1 MTDDLGLFGPG
12 SVSWRVHREPVL
24 WLAGVRALYLQALHP
39 RAVAGVVQNSD
50 IRRNCW
56 PRLMRTAE
64 YVGTVVYGTTDQAER
79 AGRRV
84 RRIHDRLRAHDP
96 RTGEEFRVDDPQLL
110 RWVHVTE
117 VESFVSTARRAR
129 IGLSD
134 ADVDR
139 YYAEQTRAA
148 ALVGLDPGT
157 VPASAAEVAEFY
169 RSIRPE
175 LALTAEARDAA
186 RFLTLPPMPARYAVA
201 GRPAWL
207 GLAAMAVALLPRW
220 ARRLYRLP
228 GLPTTDIAASLT
240 VLGLRG
246 LINALPVRE
255 GPIYRDAMRRAEA
268 AARPESDAAAA
279 SPRRDAR
286 AAGRDLLPR

>member
-1 MTDDLGLFGPG
+1 MSDLGLFGPD

-24 WLAGVRALYLQALHP
+24 WLAGIRALYLQALHP

-64 YVGTVVYGTTDQAER
+64 YVGTVVYGTTEQAEK

-96 RTGEEFRVDDPQLL
+96 VTGEEFRVDDPHLL

-129 IGLSD
+129 IGLTD
-134 ADVDR
+134 DEIDR

-157 VPASAAEVAEFY
+157 VPASAAAVEAFY
-169 RSIRPE
+169 RGIRPE
-175 LALTAEARDAA
+175 LRRTDDARDVA
-186 RFLTLPPMPARYAVA
+186 RFLTVPPMPARWVVA

-207 GLAAMAVALLPRW
+207 GLATTAFALLPRW

-228 GLPTTDIAASLT
+228 GLPTTDLAASLT
-240 VLGLRG
+240 VIGLRG
-246 LINALPVRE
+246 VINALPVRE

-268 AARPESDAAAA
+268 AARSGSDAAAA
-279 SPRRDAR
+279 
-286 AAGRDLLPR
+286 

>member
-1 MTDDLGLFGPG
+1 MADDLGLFGPD

-24 WLAGVRALYLQALHP
+24 WLAGIRALYLQALHP

-50 IRRNCW
+50 IRRDCW

-64 YVGTVVYGTTDQAER
+64 YVGTVVYGTTEQAER

-84 RRIHDRLRAHDP
+84 RRIHDRLRAHDTV
-96 RTGEEFRVDDPQLL
+96 TGEEFRVDDPQLL
-110 RWVHVTE
+110 RWIHVTE

-134 ADVDR
+134 DDIDR
-139 YYAEQTRAA
+139 YYTEQTRAA
-148 ALVGLDPGT
+148 ALVGLDPDT
-157 VPASAAEVAEFY
+157 VPASAAAVEEFY
-169 RSIRPE
+169 GTIRPE
-175 LALTAEARDAA
+175 LRLTREAREVA
-186 RFLTLPPMPARYAVA
+186 RFLTVPPMPTKVLAI

-207 GLAAMAVALLPRW
+207 GLATTAMALLPRW

-228 GLPTTDIAASLT
+228 GLPTTDVAASLT

-246 LINALPVRE
+246 VINALPIRE
-255 GPIYRDAMRRAEA
+255 GPIYRDAMRRAE
-268 AARPESDAAAA
+268 SV
-279 SPRRDAR
+279 R
-286 AAGRDLLPR
+286 AGQELAI